1 MSGVAQLDLA
11 EAAFI
16 TKDFARAVELARAAL
31 ASGLDENEPTPE
43 RGEYWPRPQTSRCEV
58 VLGMALL
65 ELGQQGDALPHL
77 DRAVELDRDEKRA
90 WANRGHLQRERGE
103 AALAIADLSHAL
115 KRDPTYAFA
124 RFRRAQALLDLNR
137 IAEAEADLADI
148 LTRNPFD
155 EAPLALWKDLRTRQG
170 LSDDTCELPPLRD
183 PYWLL
188 ARGSIFM
195 QHGDPTR
202 ALADYDASFAIRPDP
217 YVRTHRATAHRQLG
231 NIEAAR
237 ADLEAYI
244 ATNPPSIDVW
254 RAQLAQIVEQL
265 EART

>member
-31 ASGLDENEPTPE
+31 ASGLDENEPTSE

-90 WANRGHLQRERGE
+90 WANRGHLRHARGE
-103 AALAIADLSHAL
+103 AELAIADLTHAL
-115 KRDPTYAFA
+115 KRDPSYAFA
-124 RFRRAQALLDLNR
+124 RLRRAQAQLDLNR
-137 IAEAEADLADI
+137 VAEAEADLAEI
-148 LTRNPFD
+148 LMRNPFD
-155 EAPLALWKDLRTRQG
+155 EAPLALWTDLRTQQG
-170 LSDDTCELPPLRD
+170 LPSEISALPALLD

-188 ARGSIFM
+188 ARASIFM
-195 QHGDPTR
+195 QHGDPGR
-202 ALADYDASFAIRPDP
+202 ALADYDASFAIRPDA
-217 YVRTHRATAHRQLG
+217 YVRAHRATAYRQLG
-231 NIEAAR
+231 NLEAAR

-244 ATNPPSIDVW
+244 ATSPPSIDVW
-254 RAQLAQIVEQL
+254 RQLLAQIDEP
-265 EART
+265 RN